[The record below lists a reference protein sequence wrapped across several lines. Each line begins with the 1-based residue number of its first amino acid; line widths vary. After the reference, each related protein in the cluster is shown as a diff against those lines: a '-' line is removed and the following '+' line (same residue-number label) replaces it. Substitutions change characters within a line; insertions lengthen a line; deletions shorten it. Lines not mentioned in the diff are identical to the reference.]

1 MDASFNTETFCQ
13 TEKTRGKEIMSSV
26 PGKTK
31 KFSSFSSWFDDL
43 VMEAKIL
50 DARYPVKGFIVYREN
65 GFRAIKN
72 IERIMEDL
80 LHETGHEAVNFPDVI
95 SEDMFA
101 KEAEHI
107 KGFTTEV
114 FWIERG
120 GGSRLERRL
129 ILRPTSE
136 TAMYP
141 MFPYWIRSHADLPF
155 KIHQSVPVYRYE
167 TKATRPLL
175 RLREFLWNEG
185 HTAHATAED
194 AERQVKEGV
203 DIYQHV
209 YNEACLS
216 YILLKRPDFDK
227 FPGAEYSLAFDTWNP
242 DGKVNQIGTVHN
254 LGTNFAKVFNIM
266 FEDKDGARRH
276 VHQTCYGAGY
286 TRILAAIIAQH
297 GDDHGCVF
305 PPAIAPIQVIV
316 IPIVFKEKEQDI
328 IDHAKNVY
336 ESIRPSFRA
345 AIDEREDITPG
356 EKFYYWEKM
365 GVPIRVE
372 VGPKEMES
380 GILTVVRRD
389 TLERH
394 SVQQDQILERIQ
406 ITLDRIKE
414 NLKVQSAEKMKE
426 SIADARSKKQVA
438 TLLAKRKI
446 ARIQWCGS
454 QACAEDLTQ
463 EVAGE
468 IRGTRAD
475 IEETPEDGC
484 LVCGGEAK
492 AVAYV
497 ARAY

>member
-1 MDASFNTETFCQ
+1 LDASFNTETFCQ
-13 TEKTRGKEIMSSV
+13 SKKARGKGKMSTA
-26 PGKTK
+26 PTRRK
-31 KFSSFSSWFDDL
+31 KFSSFSAWFDDL

-50 DARYPVKGFIVYREN
+50 DARYPVKGFIIYREN
-65 GFRAIKN
+65 GFRLIENIK
-72 IERIMEDL
+72 RVMEDL

-95 SEDMFA
+95 SEDMFS

-107 KGFTTEV
+107 KGFGTEV

-120 GGSRLERRL
+120 GESRLERKL
-129 ILRPTSE
+129 VLRPTSE

-185 HTAHATAED
+185 HTAHATAEE
-194 AERQVKEGV
+194 AERQVQEGV
-203 DIYQHV
+203 NIYRQV
-209 YNEACLS
+209 YSKACLS
-216 YILLKRPDFDK
+216 YLLLKRPDFDK

-266 FEDKDGARRH
+266 FEDRDGARRY

-286 TRILAAIIAQH
+286 TRILAAIIAHH

-305 PPAIAPIQVIV
+305 PPALAPVQVVV
-316 IPIVFKEKEQDI
+316 IPVVFKEREQDI
-328 IDHAKNVY
+328 LDYARNVY
-336 ESIRPSFRA
+336 ESVRPSFRA
-345 AIDEREDITPG
+345 AIDERKDITPG

-365 GVPIRVE
+365 GVPIRIE
-372 VGPKEMES
+372 VGPREMES
-380 GILTVVRRD
+380 GIPTVVRRD
-389 TLERH
+389 TLERE
-394 SVQQDQILERIQ
+394 SVRQDEIVEIIRR
-406 ITLDRIKE
+406 TLDRLEE
-414 NLKVQSAEKMKE
+414 NLRVQSAEKMKE
-426 SIADARSKKQVA
+426 SIADVTSKKQVA
-438 TLLAKRKI
+438 TLLSRRKI

-454 QACAEDLTQ
+454 QVCAENLSQ
-463 EVAGE
+463 EVTGE

-475 IEETPEDGC
+475 IPEVPEGKC

-492 AVAYV
+492 VVAYA